1 MPVPTAAVPKPGKT
15 AEGDAIAL
23 LKADHK
29 KVTALF
35 QAYERAKKNKDM
47 KSEVAEQICEELT
60 IHAAIEEEIFYPA
73 ARAALNAGAS
83 DLLDE
88 AEVEHGSIKSLI
100 AGIQEA
106 LDDDGAD
113 EKTDAKVV
121 VLREYVNHHVKEEE
135 SKLFPKLK
143 KTDLDLDDIG
153 SSLRTR
159 KEELLG
165 ELA

>member
-1 MPVPTAAVPKPGKT
+1 MPVSSTAAQKPGKA
-15 AEGDAIAL
+15 AEADAIAL

-35 QAYERAKKNKDM
+35 KAYERAKKNKDM

-73 ARAALNAGAS
+73 ARGALNAGDG

-88 AEVEHGSIKSLI
+88 AEVEHGSIKGLI
-100 AGIQEA
+100 AEIQEA
-106 LDDDGAD
+106 LDGDGAD

-121 VLREYVNHHVKEEE
+121 VLSEYVTHHVKEEE
-135 SKLFPKLK
+135 SKLFPKVK